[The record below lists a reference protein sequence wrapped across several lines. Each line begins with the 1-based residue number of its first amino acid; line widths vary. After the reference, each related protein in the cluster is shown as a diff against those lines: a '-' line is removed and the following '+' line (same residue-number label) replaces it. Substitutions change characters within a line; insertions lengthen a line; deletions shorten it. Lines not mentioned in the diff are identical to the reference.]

1 MFRTAL
7 IWSKT
12 APHVRIMVPPAVPEN
27 DLYWRMEGR
36 NEERTYEE
44 TENLVTPGQNIDSRD
59 VHKRNLSTVA
69 SPVVLLFDGF
79 HNLVYHLYLAT
90 RWGSWEQ
97 RKDFSEIEF
106 LSDVSSSAASR
117 NEWNFLFL
125 FISSKYLCGI
135 TWKFSE
141 RPHLTE
147 KWEIR

>member
-1 MFRTAL
+1 M
-7 IWSKT
+7 KT
-12 APHVRIMVPPAVPEN
+12 APHVRIMVPPAVPED

-90 RWGSWEQ
+90 R
-97 RKDFSEIEF
+97 
-106 LSDVSSSAASR
+106 
-117 NEWNFLFL
+117 
-125 FISSKYLCGI
+125 
-135 TWKFSE
+135 
-141 RPHLTE
+141 
-147 KWEIR
+147 